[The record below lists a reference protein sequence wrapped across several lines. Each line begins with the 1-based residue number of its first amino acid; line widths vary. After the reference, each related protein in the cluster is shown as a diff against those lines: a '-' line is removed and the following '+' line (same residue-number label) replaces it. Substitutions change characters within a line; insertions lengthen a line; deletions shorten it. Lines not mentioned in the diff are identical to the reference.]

1 MEYTMGTKLTNISVD
16 MNIVKKLC
24 KINEYKGEQIK
35 QPKSVIIDMTDDA
48 ILKFVYDTYI
58 DNFTG
63 GKENLIKLI
72 NNEITPHSRED
83 IGVVEFRD
91 VVKTVNS
98 AVYDTYIDNFTGGK
112 ENLIKLINNEIT
124 PHSREDIGVVEF
136 RDVVKTVN
144 SAYEDIQICSQT
156 ILELHGYLHRYS
168 LVRGGRYRNEA
179 LGYLNLEYGT
189 FDEFN
194 KDLDNEFNVEKNIEN
209 KVENL
214 CKKYYE
220 LLKED
225 KVQNLI
231 IIASFVMDFILISPF
246 KEDNLAMAKI
256 LTLLLLNKSGYEIGR
271 FTSLGNLYY
280 DENYTY
286 FKTLFTKQGDFERD
300 SYNMNKWLDY
310 FLEFILIAYEDL
322 TEEMN
327 LTGNKKE
334 TKTRRIE
341 KVINSTLGYFTK
353 DDVRNQCPDI
363 PEPTINRVFN
373 NLRKSGKIE
382 VVAKGR
388 SAKWKKK

>member
-1 MEYTMGTKLTNISVD
+1 MEYTMGTKLTNISLD

-24 KINEYKGEQIK
+24 RINEYKGEQIIYKK
-35 QPKSVIIDMTDDA
+35 QPKITVVEMTDDA
-48 ILKFVYDTYI
+48 IFKFVYDTYI
-58 DNFTG
+58 DNFTN

-72 NNEITPHSRED
+72 NNEVSPQSRE
-83 IGVVEFRD
+83 E
-91 VVKTVNS
+91 
-98 AVYDTYIDNFTGGK
+98 
-112 ENLIKLINNEIT
+112 
-124 PHSREDIGVVEF
+124 IGVVEF

-144 SAYEDIQICSQT
+144 SAYEDIQVSSET

-179 LGYLNLEYGT
+179 IGYSNYVNLNELSNNIDAEI
-189 FDEFN
+189 DI
-194 KDLDNEFNVEKNIEN
+194 EKNIEN
-209 KVENL
+209 KVEEL
-214 CKKYYE
+214 CKKYYG
-220 LLKED
+220 LLEED
-225 KVQNLI
+225 KIQDLI
-231 IIASFVMDFILISPF
+231 IIASFIMDFILIQPF
-246 KEDNLAMAKI
+246 KEDNLSMAKI
-256 LTLLLLNKSGYEIGR
+256 LTLLLLNKSGYEVGR
-271 FTSLGNLYY
+271 FTSLGKLYY
-280 DENYTY
+280 DENYMY
-286 FKTLFTKQGDFERD
+286 FRNLFSKQGDYESN

-310 FLEFILIAYEDL
+310 FLSFTLIAYEDL

-373 NLRKSGKIE
+373 NLRKNGKIE